1 MISKSPLLVSDCKPF
16 KRIIGQHNAGFVFE
30 AENMKSFKAQI
41 ELMMSNPS
49 LVDERISNAFNLVK
63 GDMNWESESQKL
75 IKLIKKLKDDK
86 AGINSKM

>member
-1 MISKSPLLVSDCKPF
+1 MI
-16 KRIIGQHNAGFVFE
+16 
-30 AENMKSFKAQI
+30 
-41 ELMMSNPS
+41 SNPS

-86 AGINSKM
+86 AGIISNM

>member
-1 MISKSPLLVSDCKPF
+1 M
-16 KRIIGQHNAGFVFE
+16 N
-30 AENMKSFKAQI
+30 SFKAQI
-41 ELMMSNPS
+41 ELMMTNPS
-49 LVDERISNAFNLVK
+49 LVDERIENAFNLVK

>member
-1 MISKSPLLVSDCKPF
+1 
-16 KRIIGQHNAGFVFE
+16 
-30 AENMKSFKAQI
+30 MKSFKAQI

-49 LVDERISNAFNLVK
+49 LVDERILNAFNLVK

>member
-16 KRIIGQHNAGFVFE
+16 KRIIGQHNAGFAFE
-30 AENMKSFKAQI
+30 AENIKSFKAQI

-49 LVDERISNAFNLVK
+49 LVDERISNALTPLKGIRTVK
-63 GDMNWESESQKL
+63 SESQKL

-86 AGINSKM
+86 VEN